1 MKIKSLYNCSIWMH
15 SGTKSGIALNR
26 INSNQLICTQSY
38 LYENVHGH
46 AQLHLWICICH
57 WLGKCSKRNF
67 HLLIS
72 KIGVDSEKG
81 RQNHLAY
88 IWWFNKSFWADITTL
103 SFGFGKI
110 IGKNIMGTSLAAR
123 AIIAAAAKNGKI
135 FLGILFEILSEHP
148 SIIACKG
155 YSSQSDM
162 TQFLGV
168 STSYYLL
175 NVQGSLN
182 TTADDLHEYD
192 TIHIWLMNSP
202 SLLIDG
208 FHLHT
213 PSLTNHLRNSYSAI
227 IFIIMFNE
235 MVANTGNMTSMKW

>member
-1 MKIKSLYNCSIWMH
+1 
-15 SGTKSGIALNR
+15 
-26 INSNQLICTQSY
+26 
-38 LYENVHGH
+38 
-46 AQLHLWICICH
+46 
-57 WLGKCSKRNF
+57 
-67 HLLIS
+67 
-72 KIGVDSEKG
+72 
-81 RQNHLAY
+81 
-88 IWWFNKSFWADITTL
+88 
-103 SFGFGKI
+103 
-110 IGKNIMGTSLAAR
+110 MGTSLAAR
-123 AIIAAAAKNGKI
+123 AVIAAAAKNGKI

-148 SIIACKG
+148 YIIACKG

-162 TQFLGV
+162 TQFLGI

-192 TIHIWLMNSP
+192 AVQTWLMNSP

-235 MVANTGNMTSMKW
+235 MVANTGNMTSMK

>member
-1 MKIKSLYNCSIWMH
+1 
-15 SGTKSGIALNR
+15 
-26 INSNQLICTQSY
+26 
-38 LYENVHGH
+38 
-46 AQLHLWICICH
+46 
-57 WLGKCSKRNF
+57 
-67 HLLIS
+67 
-72 KIGVDSEKG
+72 
-81 RQNHLAY
+81 
-88 IWWFNKSFWADITTL
+88 
-103 SFGFGKI
+103 
-110 IGKNIMGTSLAAR
+110 MGTSLAAR
-123 AIIAAAAKNGKI
+123 AGKI
-135 FLGILFEILSEHP
+135 FLGILFET

-192 TIHIWLMNSP
+192 AVQTWLMNSP

-235 MVANTGNMTSMKW
+235 MVANTGNMTSMK